1 MKKLAAVTALAIGLA
16 WPVQATHETALA
28 KNLEPAPKT
37 QFAAIQVEPV
47 PEPTKLNYP
56 SRVIALKPQLTISRG
71 EESRKGYEMTIEA
84 TAYTHT
90 GHQTFTETWPKAGT
104 IAVDPKVIPLKSE
117 IWVEGYGWGVAEDTG
132 GLIKGNIIDLFMETK
147 QEAVIW
153 GRQQVRIIVIPPDKP
168 YKRK

>member
-1 MKKLAAVTALAIGLA
+1 MKQPWRRILNRLPKL
-16 WPVQATHETALA
+16 
-28 KNLEPAPKT
+28 NLQQYKLNRFRN
-37 QFAAIQVEPV
+37 Q
-47 PEPTKLNYP
+47 LNYP